1 MILIILCAAAILT
14 ADVFLAIQLAGSG
27 KVRSIL
33 GGVAFELEEGYRDRR
48 LKHEVRKYLRPV
60 GGDMSLVEKVE
71 LFLIDKSNIRR
82 YLPFINF
89 YTFALIIAIIFTV
102 TFKPIQETFSFIPTT
117 IIICTIFSAAPV
129 FGLDLM
135 AKYNSEK
142 VRRSLA
148 EFISVLS
155 RWCSVKNDI
164 FYAFSKSVDS
174 GLGEPLR
181 TFVSDMVIQVNRGIA
196 PVEAL
201 EILQVKVD
209 NSQFRDFI
217 INVKQ
222 NIRYR
227 GDIRKLLSNLEEQ
240 FYKIEEEYARRRIS
254 TYKDRLLIYFVMF
267 SVLFI
272 GYGFLKMNPQVEEYY
287 FRTFEGKSLLSFF
300 SLLYIAGLY
309 LTSGI
314 TRFRN

>member
-1 MILIILCAAAILT
+1 MTLIILCAAVIL
-14 ADVFLAIQLAGSG
+14 AVDIFLALQLAGDG

-48 LKHEVRKYLRPV
+48 LKREVRKYLRPV
-60 GGDMSLVEKVE
+60 GSDMSLVEKVE

-89 YTFALIIAIIFTV
+89 YTLALIIIIIFII
-102 TFKPIQETFSFIPTT
+102 TFRPIYETFNFIPTA
-117 IIICTIFSAAPV
+117 IIICTIFSAVPV
-129 FGLDLM
+129 IGLDLM

-142 VRRSLA
+142 VRRNLA

-155 RWCSVKNDI
+155 RWCSVRNDI
-164 FYAFSKSVDS
+164 FYAFSKSIDS
-174 GLGEPLR
+174 GLGEPLI
-181 TFVSDMVIQVNRGIA
+181 TFVRDMVIQVNRGIA

-201 EILQVKVD
+201 GILQVKVD
-209 NSQFRDFI
+209 NMQFRDFI

-222 NIRYR
+222 NLRCR

-267 SVLFI
+267 AVLFI

-287 FRTFEGKSLLSFF
+287 FMTFEGKSLLSLF

-309 LTSGI
+309 LASGI
-314 TRFRN
+314 TRFKN